1 MTMPALLV
9 ASLGLTERARYALR
23 GSLLRSSP
31 SLKPRTE
38 KAGGN
43 TFEIGEKRTLT
54 RVFKRGG
61 DPSMTGAIQ
70 KHLWADLVNAPALPG
85 VYAWYYSPEIT
96 DYDLEQTIAQLKA
109 GRDIDRPAAEELAR
123 TTLDS
128 RIFKHFREDPYQAVI
143 EGPLKP
149 TYTGTLEHTFR
160 VSSGL
165 VQRIVD
171 DPDRLRTIRSVLDMS
186 APMFASP
193 LYMGM
198 AGELR
203 SRLATHK
210 GLIEKYRRLHRQGEE
225 PLRNSDA
232 GFAWQ
237 VAKRRI
243 PPDRLIVFTCTTPAD
258 DNTAVDIENILN
270 RIYYPILGRN

>member
-1 MTMPALLV
+1 MSEARR
-9 ASLGLTERARYALR
+9 ACLGRADPPRYAR
-23 GSLLRSSP
+23 TRSLLRSSP
-31 SLKPRTE
+31 SLKPRTG
-38 KAGGN
+38 KAGGKC
-43 TFEIGEKRTLT
+43 IGGRKRTRAFA
-54 RVFKRGG
+54 RVIGVG
-61 DPSMTGAIQ
+61 INTPMSGAIQ
-70 KHLWADLVNAPALPG
+70 KHLWADIVNAPALPG

-109 GRDIDRPAAEELAR
+109 SRDVDRPAAEELVR

-128 RIFKHFREDPYQAVI
+128 RIFKHFREDPYQALI

-160 VSSGL
+160 VSGGL

-171 DPDRLRTIRSVLDMS
+171 DPDRLRTIRNVLDMS

-210 GLIEKYRRLHRQGEE
+210 ALIEKYRRLHRQGEE
-225 PLRNSDA
+225 PVRNSDA

-243 PPDRLIVFTCTTPAD
+243 PPDRLIVFTCTTAAD
-258 DNTAVDIENILN
+258 DKTAVDIENILN